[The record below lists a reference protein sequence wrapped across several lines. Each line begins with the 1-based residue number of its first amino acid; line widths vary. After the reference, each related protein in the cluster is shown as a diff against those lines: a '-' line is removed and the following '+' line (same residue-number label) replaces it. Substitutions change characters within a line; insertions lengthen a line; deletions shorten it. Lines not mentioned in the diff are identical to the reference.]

1 MDKSEEIAG
10 LLREI
15 RDNLSDGAKRQ
26 AETLQFL
33 HAEAERSRSV
43 IDRSV
48 ALQEVAVE
56 RQKVIQAVALPGIGI
71 CLLIVAWLVVKY
83 MI

>member
-15 RDNLSDGAKRQ
+15 RDRLNDGAKQ
-26 AETLQFL
+26 QTETLQFL
-33 HAEAERSRSV
+33 RAEAERSRSV

-48 ALQEVAVE
+48 ALQEVAVQ

-71 CLLIVAWLVVKY
+71 CLLLIAWLVLKY